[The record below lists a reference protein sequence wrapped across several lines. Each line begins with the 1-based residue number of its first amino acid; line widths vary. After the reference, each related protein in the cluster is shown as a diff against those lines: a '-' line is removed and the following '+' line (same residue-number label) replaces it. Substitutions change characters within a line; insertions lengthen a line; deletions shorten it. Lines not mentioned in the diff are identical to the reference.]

1 METEEETKT
10 AFPYKQPAQENF
22 TFFFACK
29 QGGLENLTSIRD
41 FTEVIVNHADTGHIL
56 FPEVLSKVEAPV
68 KFDVLSSPV
77 S

>member
-29 QGGLENLTSIRD
+29 PGGLANPTLIRD
-41 FTEVIVNHADTGHIL
+41 FTEVIVNHADKGHIL
-56 FPEVLSKVEAPV
+56 FPEVLSRVEAPV

>member
-10 AFPYKQPAQENF
+10 ACPYKQPAQENF

-29 QGGLENLTSIRD
+29 PGGLANPTLIRD
-41 FTEVIVNHADTGHIL
+41 FTEVIVKHADKGHI
-56 FPEVLSKVEAPV
+56 FFAEVLSKVEAPV
-68 KFDVLSSPV
+68 KFEVLSSPV